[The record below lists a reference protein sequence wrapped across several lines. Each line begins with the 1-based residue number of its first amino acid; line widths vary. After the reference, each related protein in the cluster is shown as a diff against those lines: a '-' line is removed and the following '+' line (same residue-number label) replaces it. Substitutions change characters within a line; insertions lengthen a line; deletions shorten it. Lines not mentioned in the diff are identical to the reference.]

1 MSVSL
6 DNLKNLLQKKNLEP
20 QRYFELY
27 ERCAFIE
34 VIDTTNGNTYMFYI
48 PSKYELLIN
57 NKDVYN
63 ITPLDVSSSDLDNYT
78 GNYSY
83 SNIDDMYDS
92 LEVNV
97 NDNSKIFDQIVD
109 NYRKTID
116 VDTKKNI
123 EYEDLISLYRQMI
136 RLKYCVQNIKYK
148 FVIFYK
154 NYMCV
159 LHIGDDIECFKIKHT
174 QFEKNRKLLILIDL
188 ELFYENMET
197 LDEDLQQVSKG
208 IKNIL
213 DKNHTSHSDYISD
226 MIKKNNEMT
235 IINQKILDKKL
246 KLREY
251 ITSFQNLLDRLVDS
265 ENDIIDD
272 YSVKSKQYDR
282 STLNGDIQFSALRS
296 KTENEL
302 KEIDNVKN
310 QITFNIKRLQDK
322 EDNLSLIVDI
332 IFFDNTVMLNKI
344 FNNIKQL
351 SKIIK

>member
-6 DNLKNLLQKKNLEP
+6 DNLKNLLKKKNLEP

-27 ERCAFIE
+27 GRCAFIE

-48 PSKYELLIN
+48 PSKYELYIQ
-57 NKDVYN
+57 DQEIYS
-63 ITPLDVSSSDLDNYT
+63 ITPLEVSSSDLDNYT

-83 SNIDDMYDS
+83 NNINDLYEN
-92 LEVNV
+92 LEVDV
-97 NDNSKIFDQIVD
+97 NDNTKVFDQIVD

-123 EYEDLISLYRQMI
+123 EYEDVISLYRQMV
-136 RLKYCVQNIKYK
+136 RFKYCVQNIRYK

-159 LHIGDDIECFKIKHT
+159 LHIGDEIECFKIKHIT
-174 QFEKNRKLLILIDL
+174 FEKNRKLTILIDL

-197 LDEDLQQVSKG
+197 LDQDLEHVASGLKG
-208 IKNIL
+208 IL
-213 DKNHTSHSDYISD
+213 DKNHTSHSDYFNNIVS
-226 MIKKNNEMT
+226 KNNEILT
-235 IINQKILDKKL
+235 INKNITDKKT
-246 KLREY
+246 KLRNY
-251 ITSFQNLLDRLVDS
+251 IISFQNLLDRLIES
-265 ENDIIDD
+265 ESEIIDE
-272 YSVKSKQYDR
+272 YTVKSTQFNR
-282 STLNGDIQFSALRS
+282 STLNGDIQHSALRS

-310 QITFNIKRLQDK
+310 QIIFNIKRLQER

-332 IFFDNTVMLNKI
+332 IFFDNTVMLNKV
-344 FNNIKQL
+344 FNNINQL
-351 SKIIK
+351 LKVVK

>member
-6 DNLKNLLQKKNLEP
+6 DNLKKLLQKKNLEP

-27 ERCAFIE
+27 GRCAFIE
-34 VIDTTNGNTYMFYI
+34 VIDGTNGNTYMFYI
-48 PSKYELLIN
+48 PSKYELVLEN
-57 NKDVYN
+57 ERVYN
-63 ITPLDVSSSDLDNYT
+63 ISPIDVSSSDLDNYT

-83 SNIDDMYDS
+83 NTIDDVYDN
-92 LEVNV
+92 LEVTI

-123 EYEDLISLYRQMI
+123 EYEDIISLYRQMI
-136 RLKYCVQNIKYK
+136 RFKYCVQNIKYK

-159 LHIGDDIECFKIKHT
+159 LHIGDDIECFKIKHVP
-174 QFEKNRKLLILIDL
+174 FEKNRKLLILIDL
-188 ELFYENMET
+188 ELFYENLET
-197 LDEDLQQVSKG
+197 LDEDLEQVSKG

-213 DKNHTSHSDYISD
+213 DKNHTSHSNYINDIITKQTELKTINDNILSKKNKLRDYIV
-226 MIKKNNEMT
+226 
-235 IINQKILDKKL
+235 
-246 KLREY
+246 
-251 ITSFQNLLDRLVDS
+251 SFQELLDRLVDS
-265 ENDIIDD
+265 ENEIIED
-272 YSVKSKQYDR
+272 YTLKSKQYDR
-282 STLNGDIQFSALRS
+282 KTLNGDIQHSALRS

-302 KEIDNVKN
+302 KEIDNLKHQLIF
-310 QITFNIKRLQDK
+310 QIKDLQEK

-332 IFFDNTVMLNKI
+332 IFFDNTVMLNKV

-351 SKIIK
+351 KNFMS